1 MLRVVFSN
9 CLIWLA
15 PMVLLAGLINSV
27 PVPPASPCPGLFSYQ
42 YDSNR
47 SEYYG
52 LANLQ
57 SQQIKN
63 TVEVEMS
70 FSIAAQLPSV
80 SRSSFIEFIPLWGC
94 CGNKT
99 PRQMAS
105 TEDYRS
111 DAASRLSKR
120 SHYMKSSRRPRNRTG
135 SPAITPHDLISSN
148 KSL

>member
-80 SRSSFIEFIPLWGC
+80 SSLVLLNLFLYGDAVVIKPHVRWPQRKTTEAMPHHAFLNAPIRYTYEVITSS
-94 CGNKT
+94 K
-99 PRQMAS
+99 
-105 TEDYRS
+105 
-111 DAASRLSKR
+111 K
-120 SHYMKSSRRPRNRTG
+120 
-135 SPAITPHDLISSN
+135 
-148 KSL
+148 